1 VLGRPEDERLLAET
15 LLRHST
21 TLGVRVQRHLRYEL
35 DRAFREVQVEGR
47 VVRVKIGLL
56 DGRVV
61 NVAPEH
67 DDCAA
72 VAAAAGRPV
81 KQIWAEAMAAA
92 TATLTPAEDADDPA
106 R

>member
-1 VLGRPEDERLLAET
+1 MRVSRL
-15 LLRHST
+15 H
-21 TLGVRVQRHLRYEL
+21 RYEL
-35 DRAFREVQVEGR
+35 DREELAVELDGGS
-47 VVRVKIGLL
+47 VRVKIGRL

-72 VAAAAGRPV
+72 LARATGRSVKSVWAAAL
-81 KQIWAEAMAAA
+81 AAA
-92 TATLTPAEDADDPA
+92 EP

>member
-1 VLGRPEDERLLAET
+1 MLARPADEAQLADT

-21 TLGVRVQRHLRYEL
+21 TLGVRVQRQVRYEL
-35 DRAFREVQVEGR
+35 DRAIREVQVGDH

-56 DGRVV
+56 RGEVV

-67 DDCAA
+67 DDCVA
-72 VAAAAGRPV
+72 VAAASGRPV

-92 TATLTPAEDADDPA
+92 TSTPAEADDLA